1 MYKSSKELKQ
11 QARESLRGR
20 WKEAVLLNLIPSI
33 IRIISIFF
41 TMLLVIGITIFIGLM
56 ATDNFDATDSDYGS
70 AKEEIIWEEEYDDDS
85 VGANVAAAVTSATA
99 APVAGPIMSFVM
111 TFLTIGI
118 SFTFLD
124 VIRKGRE
131 AELSFRQSFR
141 LFNGND
147 FVPVL
152 LINILT
158 YIFQYLWLLLFIVPG
173 IIKSYSYSQANFI
186 YKDLSATRDTRSMGA
201 TSFITES
208 RDLMNG
214 HKERLFWLDVSFIG
228 WYLVGLLTLGLG
240 FLWIN
245 PYVNATKA
253 AFYDDLSKGKFLEA
267 VVEEDDEIWTNF

>member
-11 QARESLRGR
+11 QARESLSGR
-20 WKEAVLLNLIPSI
+20 WKEAVALNLIPSI
-33 IRIISIFF
+33 IQIIS
-41 TMLLVIGITIFIGLM
+41 MLLVIGITIFIGLM
-56 ATDNFDATDSDYGS
+56 ATDNRDVVDSNYLS
-70 AKEEIIWEEEYDDDS
+70 TQQEYTWEDEYDDDS
-85 VGANVAAAVTSATA
+85 FSSNVSEVFASVTSIPFAS
-99 APVAGPIMSFVM
+99 PIMSFVM

-124 VIRKGRE
+124 VIRKGKE

-141 LFNGND
+141 LFNGHD

-152 LINILT
+152 LINVLT
-158 YIFQYLWLLLFIVPG
+158 YIFRYLWLLLFIIPG
-173 IIKSYSYSQANFI
+173 IVKAYSYSQANFI
-186 YKDLSATRDTRSMGA
+186 YKDLAATRDTRSMGA

-214 HKERLFWLDVSFIG
+214 HKERLFWLDVSFLG
-228 WYLVGLLTLGLG
+228 WYLLGLLTVGIG

-245 PYVNATKA
+245 PYINATKA
-253 AFYDDLSKGKFLEA
+253 AFYDDLSKGKFLED

>member
-1 MYKSSKELKQ
+1 
-11 QARESLRGR
+11 
-20 WKEAVLLNLIPSI
+20 
-33 IRIISIFF
+33 
-41 TMLLVIGITIFIGLM
+41 MLLVIGITIFIGLM

-70 AKEEIIWEEEYDDDS
+70 AKEEIMWAEEYDDDS
-85 VGANVAAAVTSATA
+85 FSSNVSEVFASVTSIPFAS
-99 APVAGPIMSFVM
+99 PIMSFVM

-158 YIFQYLWLLLFIVPG
+158 YIFRYLWSLLFIIPG
-173 IIKSYSYSQANFI
+173 IVKIYSYSQANFI
-186 YKDLSATRDTRSMGA
+186 YKDLAATRDTRSMGA

-214 HKERLFWLDVSFIG
+214 HKERLFWLDVSFLG
-228 WYLVGLLTLGLG
+228 WYLLGLLTLGIG

>member
-20 WKEAVLLNLIPSI
+20 WKEAVALNLIPSI
-33 IRIISIFF
+33 IQIIS
-41 TMLLVIGITIFIGLM
+41 MLLVIGITIFIGLM
-56 ATDNFDATDSDYGS
+56 ATDNRDVVDSNYLS
-70 AKEEIIWEEEYDDDS
+70 TQQEYTWEDEYDDDS
-85 VGANVAAAVTSATA
+85 FSSNVSEVFASVTSIPFAS
-99 APVAGPIMSFVM
+99 PIMSFVM

-124 VIRKGRE
+124 VIRKGKE

-141 LFNGND
+141 LFNGHD

-152 LINILT
+152 LINVLT
-158 YIFQYLWLLLFIVPG
+158 YIFRYLWLLLFIIPG
-173 IIKSYSYSQANFI
+173 IVKGYSYSQANFI
-186 YKDLSATRDTRSMGA
+186 YKDLAATRDTRSMGA

-214 HKERLFWLDVSFIG
+214 HKKRLFWLDVSFLG
-228 WYLVGLLTLGLG
+228 WYLLGLLTVGIG

-245 PYVNATKA
+245 PYINATKA
-253 AFYDDLSKGKFLEA
+253 AFYDDLSKGKFLED

>member
-11 QARESLRGR
+11 QARESLSGR
-20 WKEAVLLNLIPSI
+20 WKEAVVLNLIPSI
-33 IRIISIFF
+33 IQIIS
-41 TMLLVIGITIFIGLM
+41 MLLVIGITIFIGLM
-56 ATDNFDATDSDYGS
+56 ATDNRDVVDSNYLS
-70 AKEEIIWEEEYDDDS
+70 TQQEYTWEDEYDDDS
-85 VGANVAAAVTSATA
+85 FSSNVSEVFASVTSIPFAS
-99 APVAGPIMSFVM
+99 PIMSFVM

-124 VIRKGRE
+124 VIRKGKE

-141 LFNGND
+141 LFNGHD

-152 LINILT
+152 LINVLT
-158 YIFQYLWLLLFIVPG
+158 YIFRYLWLLLFIIPG
-173 IIKSYSYSQANFI
+173 IVKGYSYSQANFI
-186 YKDLSATRDTRSMGA
+186 YKDLAATRDTRSMGA

-214 HKERLFWLDVSFIG
+214 HKERLFWLDVSFLG
-228 WYLVGLLTLGLG
+228 WYLLGLLTVGIG

-245 PYVNATKA
+245 PYINATKA
-253 AFYDDLSKGKFLEA
+253 AFYDDLSKGKFLED